1 MNVNIAAVVALVVV
15 LVALVVLHTVLAV
28 DIILVFTHMVVLV
41 LATPTFVLS
50 IVESKSLYRNSG
62 ISEQFDKIRFKFI

>member
-1 MNVNIAAVVALVVV
+1 MNVNIAAVVV

-50 IVESKSLYRNSG
+50 IVESKSL
-62 ISEQFDKIRFKFI
+62 